1 MTLLK
6 AVAKIPLDALA
17 FFLKHS
23 PAALYYLVNEPLREN
38 IKATNELA
46 FAYQHIENAIEIV
59 KNSKNG
65 QNTDGTSR
73 SNREGGVILDVGGGT
88 ATTASL
94 FSKAF
99 PKHKLYIFEPIPT
112 NFKEIEQ
119 SKYRTEKWQLV
130 NKAVGSKI
138 GETEMHI
145 ANRITASS
153 LLDLNPEKVEGLY
166 ADVLREKST
175 LSIQITTIEHE
186 IPKNVPVDIL
196 KMDVQGYEMEVL
208 KGCGAVLNNIKLI
221 VLEINNHDGFKEAPT
236 YFEIDEFM
244 RNNNFE
250 LYDLLPNYRE
260 AGKLLDWDAI
270 YVNKTL
276 KA

>member
-6 AVAKIPLDALA
+6 AVAKIPLDVLA
-17 FFLKHS
+17 FFLKQS
-23 PAALYYLVNEPLREN
+23 PSALYYLVNEPLREN
-38 IKATNELA
+38 FKATSELA

-59 KNSKNG
+59 KHSKNNP
-65 QNTDGTSR
+65 NT
-73 SNREGGVILDVGGGT
+73 EGGIILDVGGGT

-112 NFKEIEQ
+112 NFNEIEQ
-119 SKYRTEKWQLV
+119 SKNRTEKWQLI
-130 NKAVGSKI
+130 NKAVGSKV

-145 ANRITASS
+145 ASRITASS
-153 LLDLNPEKVEGLY
+153 LLDLNPEKVDGLY
-166 ADVLREKST
+166 ADALTEKTT
-175 LSIQITTIEHE
+175 LPIKITTIEHE
-186 IPKNVPVDIL
+186 IPHNAPVDIL

-208 KGCGAVLNNIKLI
+208 KGCGTVLKNIKLI
-221 VLEINNHDGFKEAPT
+221 VLEINNHDGFKNAPT

-244 RNNNFE
+244 RENNFE
-250 LYDLLPNYRE
+250 LNDLLPNYRE
-260 AGKLLDWDAI
+260 AGKLMDWDAI
-270 YVNKTL
+270 YVNKNL

>member
-38 IKATNELA
+38 FKATSELA

-59 KNSKNG
+59 KNIKKGKN
-65 QNTDGTSR
+65 T
-73 SNREGGVILDVGGGT
+73 EGVILDVGGGT
-88 ATTASL
+88 ATTACL

-99 PKHKLYIFEPIPT
+99 QKHKLYIFEPIPS

-119 SKYRTEKWQLV
+119 SKYRTEKWHLV

-153 LLDLNPEKVEGLY
+153 LLDLNPEKVDGLY
-166 ADVLREKST
+166 ADVLTQKET
-175 LSIQITTIEHE
+175 LSIKVTTIEHE

-208 KGCGAVLNNIKLI
+208 KGCGGVLKNIKLI
-221 VLEINNHDGFKEAPT
+221 VLEINNHDGFKNAPT

-244 RNNNFE
+244 RDNNFE

-260 AGKLLDWDAI
+260 AGKLMDWDAI
-270 YVNKTL
+270 YVNKTMN
-276 KA
+276 A